1 MEAEHPPW
9 SYNCFLCVVTHGAPG
24 CVLRRH
30 IDAFVCMLCRQELQ
44 RLQEEQQR
52 AWEQRMEQQDELFQ
66 RHEQQKVSGLALS
79 YADALHCLL

>member
-1 MEAEHPPW
+1 
-9 SYNCFLCVVTHGAPG
+9 
-24 CVLRRH
+24 
-30 IDAFVCMLCRQELQ
+30 MLCRQELQ

-79 YADALHCLL
+79 YADALRCLLL

>member
-1 MEAEHPPW
+1 
-9 SYNCFLCVVTHGAPG
+9 
-24 CVLRRH
+24 
-30 IDAFVCMLCRQELQ
+30 MLCRQELQ